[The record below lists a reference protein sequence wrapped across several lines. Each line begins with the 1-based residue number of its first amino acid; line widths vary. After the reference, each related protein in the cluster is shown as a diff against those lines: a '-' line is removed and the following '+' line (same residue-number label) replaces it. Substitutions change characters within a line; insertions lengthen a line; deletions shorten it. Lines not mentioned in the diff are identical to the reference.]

1 MSFRQIQVLSRA
13 TSALLILQFLIG
25 MFANLFV
32 TFSSSTDPNP
42 LAAIFAGGSPG
53 LVLHAVIGI
62 VLFIL
67 TLIVLVSTTFV
78 HHRPLVIIASATF
91 ASTALAFIS
100 GIAFVYSG
108 YANNALSY
116 LMAAGWL
123 FALILAG
130 TLAGRG
136 EQLLGGE
143 RSKGRETGPSNLPRS
158 SWRPLGLTV
167 LQLIAGGIV
176 VFGGLALIGFNP
188 GTINM
193 ALGAITLVLG
203 LSCFLSGY
211 AIWTSKTWSVTIA
224 RVVNTAIVVFST
236 GQESYTIA
244 TATTSST
251 VAGSLV
257 GAAIALGLCIGVVL
271 NLPGKTPTSTRQPL
285 TQTMS

>member
-1 MSFRQIQVLSRA
+1 
-13 TSALLILQFLIG
+13 

-32 TFSSSTDPNP
+32 TFSSSTDPN
-42 LAAIFAGGSPG
+42 LLGAIFTAGSPG
-53 LVLHAVIGI
+53 LMLHAVIGI

-67 TLIVLVSTTFV
+67 ALIVFVSTPFV
-78 HHRPLVIIASATF
+78 HRRPLVMIASAMF

-100 GIAFVYSG
+100 GTAFVYSG
-108 YANNALSY
+108 YANSALSY
-116 LMAAGWL
+116 LMAVGWL

-136 EQLLGGE
+136 EQLLGSE
-143 RSKGRETGPSNLPRS
+143 RSKAADTGPSNLPRS

-176 VFGGLALIGFNP
+176 VFGGFALIGFNP
-188 GTINM
+188 GTTNI
-193 ALGAITLVLG
+193 ALGAITLALG
-203 LSCFLSGY
+203 LLCFLSGY

-224 RVVNTAIVVFST
+224 RVVNIAIVLFST

-244 TATTSST
+244 TATTGST

-257 GAAIALGLCIGVVL
+257 GTAIALGLCIGVVL
-271 NLPGKTPTSTRQPL
+271 NLPSRGNPRSPQSHVQIK
-285 TQTMS
+285 